1 MAGAVGGPGTDY
13 RDRYSPR
20 VRRRVKGKQVKVLCD
35 LVTVSPEHMT
45 RLRAV
50 TDENREGG
58 YVRRGTSQETCQL
71 WVLEADSGSRVI
83 GRTDLRQFLP
93 EISDSGRENG
103 DWENLRDYKDSKH
116 AAEHTAECAG
126 LALLYPA
133 WRFLPEN
140 VFSVSLLSNP
150 AGLVKISKT
159 KTGGNET

>member
-1 MAGAVGGPGTDY
+1 MIGYVHIELRMAGAVGGPGTDY

-50 TDENREGG
+50 TDESREGG
-58 YVRRGTSQETCQL
+58 YVRRG
-71 WVLEADSGSRVI
+71 
-83 GRTDLRQFLP
+83 
-93 EISDSGRENG
+93 
-103 DWENLRDYKDSKH
+103 
-116 AAEHTAECAG
+116 
-126 LALLYPA
+126 
-133 WRFLPEN
+133 RFLPEN

-159 KTGGNET
+159 GGNET

>member
-50 TDENREGG
+50 TDESREGG

-71 WVLEADSGSRVI
+71 WVQENSGPRGI
-83 GRTDLRQFLP
+83 GRTDLRH
-93 EISDSGRENG
+93 D
-103 DWENLRDYKDSKH
+103 
-116 AAEHTAECAG
+116 AG
-126 LALLYPA
+126 N
-133 WRFLPEN
+133 F
-140 VFSVSLLSNP
+140 
-150 AGLVKISKT
+150 
-159 KTGGNET
+159 